1 MTLLPNIC
9 DRHKDLI
16 YYLLNFEHR
25 SVAMKLGFI
34 EECDI
39 VITDGRLFQAIGVI
53 DYYSRNSDEES
64 KQMVIVLSSILYT
77 YKQNHWTGLN
87 EFLVIVLSRIGF
99 APSAIM
105 VDESYDKESN
115 QFSALSSFI
124 SQISATINQ
133 LKNEIFIKNQLY
145 LLTDFQKRIWDI
157 SAKSKFLGISA
168 PTSAGKSFVIL
179 LKCIDN
185 IIKKGGNIVYIV
197 PTLSLINQVVNDFHD
212 KLNEFS
218 LDDYEILTTYNEQR
232 NSNIIY
238 VLTPERAISA
248 YNEDTL
254 PFGKVNSFIVDEIQ
268 NIERL
273 ENKED
278 ERSKILFDS
287 LIELSFSYSPDLI
300 IFSGPRVSGLKNMGF
315 DIFQE
320 LNSNELNTISS
331 PVTNFT
337 YSILKKGNKY
347 YFKQYSQ
354 INKNHSSIE
363 ILNTDYI
370 KIGGKQYDDKY
381 LSYLSNIINKLG
393 IDSKNI
399 IFSPTSGTARKIAI
413 DLANNNA
420 VVNSNNR
427 LKSLIKY
434 VSSTVH
440 PNYDLIKTLDNG
452 IAYHH
457 GKVPSHIRNVLE
469 YAIKEKMID
478 TTVCTT
484 TLMQGV
490 NLPAQNV
497 IMRNGYLSTRNIGG
511 DMPKLTNYEISNLR
525 GRAGRLLKDFVG
537 RTFVLDENAFV
548 NQTEI
553 QGDLFKDENKDLQSG
568 YGKIFTSNKRTI
580 TDAVFNNKSNENLPN
595 EIGKD
600 GKFLITYIRFNILKH
615 GMECLKR
622 LDSVGI
628 DFTSDDIKLIKY
640 ELEQELE
647 VPTSICLKN
656 RYIDPLVINDIY
668 MNINSFIIPTNINE
682 NNLSHQFFK
691 LVKQIKSKYPNY
703 YSNYFDSELT
713 ESFFYTVTDWM
724 KEKPLNKI
732 LSGNYFN
739 DSNNIDSK
747 INSIQKKICFDL
759 TSMLK
764 PFYSIKNSESNILSC
779 IEMGG
784 YKPLTLLLISLN
796 IPREV
801 ALILSK
807 TIFSKLD
814 LNIESLDDAFV
825 KTYIKENINNIDFWN
840 RIQLQHLL

>member
-1 MTLLPNIC
+1 MIVELNNLEKHN
-9 DRHKDLI
+9 DLI
-16 YYLLNFEHR
+16 SYLLNIEH
-25 SVAMKLGFI
+25 SSIATKLGLI
-34 EECDI
+34 EESEI
-39 VITDGRLFQAIGVI
+39 VITDERLYQAIGVI

-64 KQMVIVLSSILYT
+64 KQIVIVLSSILYT
-77 YKQNHWTGLN
+77 YKQDHWTGLN
-87 EFLVIVLSRIGF
+87 QFLVIVLSRIGF

-105 VDESYDKESN
+105 VDESYDNESN
-115 QFSALSSFI
+115 TFSALTSFI
-124 SQISATINQ
+124 SQISTTLNQ
-133 LKNEIFIKNQLY
+133 LKNEILINDQLY

-157 SAKSKFLGISA
+157 SIESKFLGISA

-185 IIKKGGNIVYIV
+185 IIKKGGNIVYVV

-212 KLNEFS
+212 KLKEFS
-218 LDDYEILTTYNEQR
+218 LDHYEILTTYNEKR

-248 YNEDTL
+248 YNENAK
-254 PFGKVNSFIVDEIQ
+254 PFGDVNSFIVDEIQ

-320 LNSNELNTISS
+320 LNSNELSAVSS
-331 PVTNFT
+331 LVTNFT

-354 INKNHSSIE
+354 INKDCSLIE
-363 ILNTDYI
+363 IQNTEYL

-381 LSYLSNIINKLG
+381 LSYLNNIINKLG
-393 IDSKNI
+393 VDSKNI
-399 IFSPTSGTARKIAI
+399 IFSPTSGTARKIAK
-413 DLANNNA
+413 DLANKN
-420 VVNSNNR
+420 VIVNSN
-427 LKSLIKY
+427 LPLQSLIKY
-434 VSSTVH
+434 VSTTVH
-440 PNYDLIKTLDNG
+440 PNYDLCKTLDNG

-469 YAIKEKMID
+469 YAIKDKMID
-478 TTVCTT
+478 TIVCTT

-497 IMRNGYLSTRNIGG
+497 IMRNGYLSTRNIQGV
-511 DMPKLTNYEISNLR
+511 MPKLTNYEISNLR

-537 RTFVLDENAFV
+537 RTFVLDENAFD
-548 NQTEI
+548 NQTEK

-568 YGKIFTSNKRTI
+568 YGKIFTNNKSGI
-580 TDAVFNNKSNENLPN
+580 TDAVFNNKSNENLPS
-595 EIGKD
+595 EIGKE

-622 LDSVGI
+622 LNSVGI
-628 DFTSDDIKLIKY
+628 DFTIHDIKLIKN
-640 ELEQELE
+640 ELDKELE
-647 VPTSICLKN
+647 VPIAICLKN

-668 MNINSFIIPTNINE
+668 ININSFAIPTNINE
-682 NNLSHQFFK
+682 NNLSHHFFK
-691 LVKQIKSKYPNY
+691 LVGQIKSKYPNY
-703 YSNYFDSELT
+703 YSNYFNNELS

-747 INSIQKKICFDL
+747 IDTIQKKICFDL

-764 PFYSIKNSESNILSC
+764 PFYSIKNSESSILSC

-784 YKPLTLLLISLN
+784 HKSLTLQLISLN

-801 ALILSK
+801 ALILIE
-807 TIFSKLD
+807 TLFSKLN
-814 LNIESLDDAFV
+814 LNNQNLDDAFV
-825 KTYIKENINNIDFWN
+825 KEYIKSNIDNIDFWN